1 MKLFRTVV
9 VVEHRA
15 LSRLT
20 DILNIILERTK
31 ESGQSNFPEGE
42 LMVTLDVLKALFNL
56 TCYLDNHTCDEEENS
71 LLVRLCHIIQTLII
85 SPVSTGDKKFELVG
99 YVLLILILIFIDFF
113 FNLLFNI
120 FQKLCEFAHKL

>member
-1 MKLFRTVV
+1 M
-9 VVEHRA
+9 
-15 LSRLT
+15 
-20 DILNIILERTK
+20 ERTK

-42 LMVTLDVLKALFNL
+42 LIVSLDVLKALFNL

-99 YVLLILILIFIDFF
+99 YVLLLLILIFIEF
-113 FNLLFNI
+113 LFIKI
-120 FQKLCEFAHKL
+120 FQKLCEFAYKL

>member
-1 MKLFRTVV
+1 MINGDLARKSLKIFRTVV

-42 LMVTLDVLKALFNL
+42 LIVTLDVLKALFNL

-71 LLVRLCHIIQTLII
+71 LLVKLCQIIQTLII
-85 SPVSTGDKKFELVG
+85 TPVSTGDKKFELVG
-99 YVLLILILIFIDFF
+99 
-113 FNLLFNI
+113 
-120 FQKLCEFAHKL
+120 

>member
-1 MKLFRTVV
+1 M

-31 ESGQSNFPEGE
+31 ESGQPNFPEGE

-71 LLVRLCHIIQTLII
+71 LL
-85 SPVSTGDKKFELVG
+85 GKKNAF
-99 YVLLILILIFIDFF
+99 
-113 FNLLFNI
+113 
-120 FQKLCEFAHKL
+120 KK